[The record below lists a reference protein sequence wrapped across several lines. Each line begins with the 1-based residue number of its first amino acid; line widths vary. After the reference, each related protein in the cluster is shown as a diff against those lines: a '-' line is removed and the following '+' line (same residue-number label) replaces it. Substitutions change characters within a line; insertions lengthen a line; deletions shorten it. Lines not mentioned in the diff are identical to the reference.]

1 MPTVK
6 IVEKKIWVDD
16 LAIPLLSGEVHYWRL
31 DPANW
36 QPVLRRVR
44 EMGLQVIATY
54 VCWDFHELEPGR
66 YDFRGETD
74 PRRNLLGFLDVLTAE
89 GFWII
94 LRPGPYIYS
103 EWRNNGVP
111 DDAARLHRLELG
123 FQRRAQPYMRAV
135 VDAVC
140 PYLATNGGRIIL
152 WQAENEIDPWAHW
165 YTEELGLGEKIGP
178 FHDFLREYYG
188 DVDSLNATWGTA
200 YASIEEA
207 RAVSE
212 MFPARPHLMRCYL
225 DVTRFQH
232 WYVTRVA
239 DWAVKIYRQYGVD
252 IPIYLNAYSGVSIQ
266 PWAEF
271 ESLADLAGPDIYPSR
286 ELSLHTDEHRK
297 FMEAVRYT
305 RTYSRL
311 PYIPEFEAGIWHDWL
326 GDVGSLPP
334 NHYRMICLSALL
346 AGAAGW
352 NWYMLVNRDNW
363 YQCPINE
370 WGRTRPDIFEAFAQ
384 VTTLYHQIDPASLAK
399 QTNVAVT
406 FDPLQRGTERPG
418 QELLQALYHADIDYE
433 FYDVN
438 RDMCEQPVLF
448 YAGGDWLSV
457 AGQEHLRSYVESG
470 GHLVC
475 LGIYPRLDDHL
486 HPLNLLGFKEPPGM
500 ISGSPGKLWL
510 DIPGGAVQSRWAF
523 NYSETPGTPILA
535 TRRAPG
541 NQTSE
546 ELSLQMGLQAGT
558 QYTIGYTERRG
569 KGQMTVIGLV
579 PTPGLVLALAD
590 FLSLRLP
597 GRSLTP
603 QVSTA
608 FYHRAGEYYL
618 FAVNYGNEDKTAE
631 VILLD
636 EEFMM
641 FPSLQAQNL
650 INGQEWT
657 IDLRE
662 SGHLTFLLPRKDG
675 AVIKLGAV
683 QP

>member
-1 MPTVK
+1 MTTVR
-6 IVEKKIWVDD
+6 IADKKIWVDQ
-16 LAIPLLSGEVHYWRL
+16 LEIPLLSGEIHYWRL

-36 QPVLRRVR
+36 RQVLRRAR

-54 VCWDFHELEPGR
+54 VCWDFHEIEPGC
-66 YDFRGETD
+66 YDFVGETD
-74 PRRNLLGFLDVLTAE
+74 PRRDLLRFLNLLTEE

-111 DDAARLHRLELG
+111 DDAARMHRLDPA
-123 FQRRAQPYMRAV
+123 FQKRAQPYMQAV
-135 VDAVC
+135 VEATC

-165 YTEELGLGEKIGP
+165 YTEQLGLGQKTGH
-178 FHDFLREYYG
+178 FHDFLRERYSALEG
-188 DVDSLNATWGTA
+188 LNAAWDTA
-200 YASIEEA
+200 YTSLEEA

-212 MFPARPHLMRCYL
+212 MFPARPHLMRRYL

-239 DWAVKIYRQYGVD
+239 EWAVKMYRHYGVD
-252 IPIYLNAYSGVSIQ
+252 VPIYLNAYSGVSIQ
-266 PWAEF
+266 PWADF
-271 ESLADLAGPDIYPSR
+271 EALADLAGPDIYPSR

-297 FMEAVRYT
+297 FLEAVRYT

-326 GDVGSLPP
+326 GDVGTLPP
-334 NHYRMICLSALL
+334 NHYRMMCLSALL

-370 WGRTRPDIFEAFAQ
+370 WGRTRPDLFEAFRQ
-384 VTTLYHQIDPASLAK
+384 VTHLYHEIDPASLVK

-418 QELLQALYHADIDYE
+418 QDLLQALYQADIDYE
-433 FYDVN
+433 FYDIN
-438 RDMCEQPVLF
+438 RGICDQPILF
-448 YAGGDWLSV
+448 YAGGDWLS
-457 AGQEHLRSYVESG
+457 ALGQEHLKFYVESG

-475 LGIYPRLDDHL
+475 LGMYPRLDDQL
-486 HPLNLLGFKEPPGM
+486 HPLNLLGVKEPPGM

-510 DIPGGAVQSRWAF
+510 DVLGNAIQSRWAF
-523 NYSETPGTPILA
+523 NYSETPGIPIFA
-535 TRRAPG
+535 IRQAPG
-541 NQTSE
+541 NQTAE
-546 ELSLQMGLQAGT
+546 ELSLQMGLQAGR

-569 KGQMTVIGLV
+569 KGLLTVIGLA
-579 PTPGLVLALAD
+579 PSAGLVLALQD
-590 FLSLRLP
+590 YFNLRLP

-608 FYHRAGEYYL
+608 LFHRAGEYYL
-618 FAVNYGNEDKTAE
+618 LAVNHGEEDKTAE
-631 VILLD
+631 VLMLA
-636 EEFMM
+636 EEFRKT
-641 FPSLQAQNL
+641 PCWQARNL
-650 INGQEWT
+650 ISGQEWT
-657 IDLRE
+657 VDLRA
-662 SGHLTFLLPRKDG
+662 SGRLTFLLSRKDG
-675 AVIKLGAV
+675 AMIQLRGV
-683 QP
+683 